1 MPDPAGQPCCILRPQ
16 PPSVKPNPTKN
27 PHQTQQSKSLITG
40 YQPSVCD
47 QQQQKFH
54 RCVGNGPF
62 QQRAWWNGA
71 RTLHKRH
78 PKCLRLRAIDRQ
90 YDNNRRTLKKHIH
103 VLDCSLPGTQLK
115 MILLSIILLFPKLHV
130 SSWNIVPWPKHEMY
144 IYIYMLY
151 ICYIYIQYTFYV
163 YTSMNGDCVSPSSPK
178 NCYVLNKPIHTLHLA
193 GLVTP
198 LGTMRCIFGGLG
210 PFRAQVG
217 KGMWCARPGTPM
229 SSLLNGEVQDGT
241 SFAAPHLVFA
251 SSSLSFQNS
260 WISWNKF
267 HIVCSMKRHETSWN
281 VVT

>member
-1 MPDPAGQPCCILRPQ
+1 MPDPAGQSCCILRPQ

-90 YDNNRRTLKKHIH
+90 YDTNRRTLKKHIH

-144 IYIYMLY
+144 IYI
-151 ICYIYIQYTFYV
+151 CYIYVIYIYTI
-163 YTSMNGDCVSPSSPK
+163 
-178 NCYVLNKPIHTLHLA
+178 YVLCIHIHEWRLRISVFSKELLCFKQTNTHPAPGRIGYSLGDHEVHLRRTGTFSGTGGKRDVMCKA
-193 GLVTP
+193 RYPNELTFEWWGTRWYKFCGSAPSLCFLILVLP
-198 LGTMRCIFGGLG
+198 EQLDLM
-210 PFRAQVG
+210 
-217 KGMWCARPGTPM
+217 
-229 SSLLNGEVQDGT
+229 E
-241 SFAAPHLVFA
+241 
-251 SSSLSFQNS
+251 
-260 WISWNKF
+260 
-267 HIVCSMKRHETSWN
+267 
-281 VVT
+281 